1 MNHPFPITSR
11 KLLAAIGSGPGATRW
26 TEFFHKYT
34 PGLRDY
40 ATRHVP
46 SLEADDLIQDTFL
59 ILVKR
64 LKTYQYDPKAKGAFH
79 NYLTGI
85 LRFLAIDRLRD
96 KDRETASRKSL
107 AEDPTVQSHADSPFS
122 IDGWKKSAYEIVLR
136 RFLAIDRLLDKNRET
151 ASRKR
156 LADDPTAQSSTE
168 APFSIDVWKKS
179 AYEIALR
186 RFLADPRVQP
196 QTKEI
201 FKRVAIRGEKPETV
215 AADFGLTRNAVDQI
229 KDRSIR
235 RFKVLVA
242 ELEKKPR

>member
-1 MNHPFPITSR
+1 MNNPFPITSR

-40 ATRHVP
+40 ATRHFP

-59 ILVKR
+59 VLVKR
-64 LKTYQYDPKAKGAFH
+64 LKTYQYAPEAKGAFH

-85 LRFLAIDRLRD
+85 LRFLAIDRLRE
-96 KDRETASRKSL
+96 KDRETTSRKRL
-107 AEDPTVQSHADSPFS
+107 AEDPTTQPEKSFS
-122 IDGWKKSAYEIVLR
+122 VDG
-136 RFLAIDRLLDKNRET
+136 
-151 ASRKR
+151 
-156 LADDPTAQSSTE
+156 
-168 APFSIDVWKKS
+168 WKKS

-201 FKRVAIRGEKPETV
+201 FTRVAIRGEKPETV
-215 AADFGLTRNAVDQI
+215 ATDFALSRNAVDQI
-229 KDRSIR
+229 KDRTIR
-235 RFKVLVA
+235 RLKTLVA
-242 ELEKKPR
+242 ELEKKPK